1 MFHVFFFSFQILI
14 SSIHLT
20 RKEKRKGAASCC
32 VIFYFVVVVRILL
45 FCLFSQFVYISFY
58 SLCPFS
64 GCLWVF
70 FCWIPSFICSLCR
83 DTGIPIRF
91 YTLYDIMMQ
100 VKLHIEKIWLRRN
113 VIGILGGGGYS
124 QPLIT
129 KFYIFFKKVKNTLK
143 LSKSIIKISWTLPIS
158 TDQYFSMVCLEAMER
173 WPNLLR

>member
-32 VIFYFVVVVRILL
+32 VIFYFFVVVVRILL

-58 SLCPFS
+58 SLCSFS

-70 FCWIPSFICSLCR
+70 FFWIPYFICSLCR

-91 YTLYDIMMQ
+91 YALYDIMMQ
-100 VKLHIEKIWLRRN
+100 VKLHTEKIWLWRN

-129 KFYIFFKKVKNTLK
+129 KFYIFFEKVKNTLK
-143 LSKSIIKISWTLPIS
+143 LSKSIIKFRWLCQFRPIS
-158 TDQYFSMVCLEAMER
+158 TSQWSA
-173 WPNLLR
+173 